1 MAVSALASVA
11 QPYCGCASG
20 ESAMPSG
27 DGRQHGRQSGRGRA
41 TILARGVGASARRA
55 RASNMRENGVGEH
68 PDAARRTAAL
78 MGFIVIL
85 VLAIA
90 GVVLVRELA
99 KNASLEDCLM
109 AGRRNCAPIE
119 VPARP

>member
-1 MAVSALASVA
+1 M
-11 QPYCGCASG
+11 
-20 ESAMPSG
+20 
-27 DGRQHGRQSGRGRA
+27 RQRD
-41 TILARGVGASARRA
+41 
-55 RASNMRENGVGEH
+55 VGEH
-68 PDAARRTAAL
+68 PDAARRTVAL

-99 KNASLEDCLM
+99 KNAKLEDCLM
-109 AGRRNCAPIE
+109 AGRRNCAPID